1 MTRAPSS
8 PRADLTLGRHLTEQ
22 RTQTPTLTD
31 TLVSLLGQVAWAAKV
46 LAAVLRTSGLAGLRG
61 ATGDINVQGES
72 QKKLDLLGNET
83 FISAFRGTSL
93 VRVMVSEELE
103 APLVLTSPPARAPY
117 DLYVDPLDG
126 SSNLDVNGAVGSI
139 FSVHRAAPDG
149 GGDASLLRQG
159 SEQVAA
165 GYVMYGPGTV
175 LVYTAG
181 AGTHG
186 FTLDPAVGEFV
197 LSHERMQIPPR
208 GATYSVNEG
217 LARTWEPPIRR
228 FIESLRD
235 HPAGGRPYSL
245 RYVGALVAD
254 LHRTLCD
261 GGVYLYPAAASTDPR
276 KRTGKLRLMY
286 EAAPL
291 ALVTEQAG
299 GRASTGTERILDVTP
314 TSVHQRVPLIIG
326 SPHEVSQ
333 VEAFMAEGGQS

>member
-1 MTRAPSS
+1 MPS
-8 PRADLTLGRHLTEQ
+8 PAHLTLGRHLAAEA
-22 RTQTPTLTD
+22 RRNPVLTPD
-31 TLVSLLGQVAWAAKV
+31 LVALLGQVAWAAKV
-46 LAAVLRTSGLAGLRG
+46 LAAALRTSGLVELIGE
-61 ATGDINVQGES
+61 TGEINVQGES

-83 FISAFRGTSL
+83 FIAAFRGADL
-93 VRVMVSEELE
+93 VRTMVSEELE
-103 APLVLTSPPARAPY
+103 SPLALAPASGRAPY

-139 FSVHRAAPDG
+139 FSLHRAAPQG
-149 GGDASLLRQG
+149 AGDEALLRQG

-165 GYVMYGPGTV
+165 GYVMYGPGTI

-186 FTLDPAVGEFV
+186 FTLDPSVGEFV

-208 GATYSVNEG
+208 GSTYSINEG
-217 LARTWEPPIRR
+217 LARTWHPAIRR

-261 GGVYLYPAAASTDPR
+261 GGVYLYPASGSTDPMR
-276 KRTGKLRLMY
+276 RTGKLRLMY

-299 GRASTGTERILDVTP
+299 GSASTGTERILDVKP
-314 TSVHQRVPLIIG
+314 TSIHQRVPLIIG

-333 VEAFMAEGGQS
+333 AEAFMAAGGEPQQ